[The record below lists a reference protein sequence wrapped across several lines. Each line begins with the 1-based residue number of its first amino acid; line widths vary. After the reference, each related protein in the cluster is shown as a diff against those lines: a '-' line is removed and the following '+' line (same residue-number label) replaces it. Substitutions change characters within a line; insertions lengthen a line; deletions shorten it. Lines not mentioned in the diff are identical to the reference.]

1 MTTLSKRG
9 NRGFTLIE
17 LLIVVI
23 IIAILA
29 AIAIPQF
36 TSSTTD
42 AKTASLDANLASV
55 RGAIEMYKAQ
65 HGGAYPGFA
74 ASTLGKDASGTT
86 VTCTVGAN
94 KTGAAGSQDAMM
106 AQLQYYSN
114 AQGMVCDTPSANFKY
129 GPYLRQGLPTE
140 PITPSSALAFTSTG
154 APIAPAGTAG
164 GWAYDSTSGQFIM
177 NSNAADVVGG
187 THLYSQH

>member
-36 TSSTTD
+36 TSSTSD
-42 AKTASLDANLASV
+42 AKASALDANLASV

-65 HGGAYPGFA
+65 HGGAYPGSA

-86 VTCTVGAN
+86 ISCTAGAN
-94 KTGAAGSQDAMM
+94 KVGAANSQDAML

-114 AQGMVCDTPSANFKY
+114 AAGMVCDTPSANFKY

-140 PITPSSALAFTSTG
+140 PVTPSSALAFTS
-154 APIAPAGTAG
+154 AGTPITATAAG
-164 GWAYDSTSGQFIM
+164 GWAYDSMSGQFIM
-177 NSNAADVVGG
+177 NSNVADVTGG
-187 THLYSQH
+187 SHLYSQH